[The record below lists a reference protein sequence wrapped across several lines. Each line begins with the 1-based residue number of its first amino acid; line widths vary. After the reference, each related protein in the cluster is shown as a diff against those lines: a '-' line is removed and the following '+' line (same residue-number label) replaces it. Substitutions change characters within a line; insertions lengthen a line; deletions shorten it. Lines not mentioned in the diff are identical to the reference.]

1 MASASDD
8 SLPVLKVLIIGPS
21 GAGKSA
27 SPASLDMYIMPE
39 LSQLTF
45 PALSVDCDDQFD
57 PESSTATIGI
67 DFKMKKL
74 AVRGKAYRLNIFDTV
89 ASILR
94 VSQAGQ
100 ERFRTLSTS
109 YYRGAHGVIL
119 VYDISSRKSFL
130 AMEKWIDEARSNAS
144 PDAVIYLV
152 GSKLDKVAAGGRAVS
167 FEEGKA
173 FAEAQGA
180 GFCEVSSK
188 TRENV
193 RRPFVEVVDQI
204 VQRPQLLAAST
215 STNNSTGLNL
225 GLGSSYSSACP
236 C

>member
-1 MASASDD
+1 MHRTFRGR
-8 SLPVLKVLIIGPS
+8 KVGL
-21 GAGKSA
+21 
-27 SPASLDMYIMPE
+27 YCE
-39 LSQLTF
+39 
-45 PALSVDCDDQFD
+45 DQFD

-74 AVRGKAYRLNIFDTV
+74 AIRGKAYRLNIFDT
-89 ASILR
+89 
-94 VSQAGQ
+94 AGQ

-109 YYRGAHGVIL
+109 YYRGAHGVMI

-130 AMEKWIDEARSNAS
+130 GLEKWVDEARSNVS
-144 PDAVIYLV
+144 PGAVLYLVRKFAESPSAAHRNVSADKTTKV
-152 GSKLDKVAAGGRAVS
+152 GSKLDKAASGGRAVS

-173 FAEAQGA
+173 FAEAQGI

-193 RRPFVEVVDQI
+193 RTPFLEVVDQI
-204 VQRPQLLAAST
+204 VRKPELIST
-215 STNNSTGLNL
+215 TTRRGNTLDLSGGT
-225 GLGSSYSSACP
+225 SYIPACP

>member
-1 MASASDD
+1 MSED

-27 SPASLDMYIMPE
+27 LLLRY
-39 LSQLTF
+39 
-45 PALSVDCDDQFD
+45 CDDLFD
-57 PESSTATIGI
+57 PESTTATIGI

-74 AVRGKAYRLNIFDTV
+74 AVRGKAYRLNIFDT
-89 ASILR
+89 
-94 VSQAGQ
+94 AGQ

-109 YYRGAHGVIL
+109 YYRGAHGVII
-119 VYDISSRKSFL
+119 VYDITSRKSFL
-130 AMEKWIDEARSNAS
+130 SMDKWIDEARSNAS
-144 PDAVIYLV
+144 PDAVLYLV
-152 GSKLDKVAAGGRAVS
+152 GSKLDKVTTGGRAVS

-173 FAEAQGA
+173 FAESQGA

-193 RRPFVEVVDQI
+193 RQPFVEVVDRI
-204 VQRPQLLAAST
+204 VQRPDLLAAATPAS
-215 STNNSTGLNL
+215 SNAGLNL
-225 GLGSSYSSACP
+225 GGLGSNYSSACP

>member
-1 MASASDD
+1 MVSDE

-27 SPASLDMYIMPE
+27 LLLRY
-39 LSQLTF
+39 
-45 PALSVDCDDQFD
+45 CDDQFD
-57 PESSTATIGI
+57 PESTTATIGI

-74 AVRGKAYRLNIFDTV
+74 AVRGKAYRLNIFDT
-89 ASILR
+89 
-94 VSQAGQ
+94 AGQ

-119 VYDISSRKSFL
+119 VYDISNRKSFL
-130 AMEKWIDEARSNAS
+130 SMEKWIDEARSNAS
-144 PDAVIYLV
+144 PDAVLYLV
-152 GSKLDKVAAGGRAVS
+152 GCKLDKVAAGGRAVS

-173 FAEAQGA
+173 FAESQGA
-180 GFCEVSSK
+180 GFCEASSK

-193 RRPFVEVVDQI
+193 RKPFVEVVDQI
-204 VQRPQLLAAST
+204 VQKPQLLAAATPGS
-215 STNNSTGLNL
+215 SSSALNL
-225 GLGSSYSSACP
+225 GGLGSSYSSACP